1 MLSPTVRLRKD
12 VPATAWAYLA
22 GVIEGDG
29 TVCVS
34 TNRSGITLQVLVTNG
49 NLRLLEWIQ
58 QTVGGGIKEKS
69 NQGQLGRSTIFQ
81 WVIKQKD
88 SARLCEQL
96 MPYLVGKRHQAE
108 LLKEAQELRDYW
120 GKRRP
125 RLIRTRLQ
133 EIAQECSWW
142 NRQGW
147 RADNEEAPPQHDSGP
162 SQIRLVV

>member
-1 MLSPTVRLRKD
+1 MLSPTVRLHQN
-12 VPATAWAYLA
+12 VSAIAWAYLA

-29 TVCVS
+29 TIS
-34 TNRSGITLQVLVTNG
+34 ISAHKTGITLDVLVSNG

-69 NQGQLGRSTIFQ
+69 SRGQLGHSMLFQ

-88 SARLCEQL
+88 SARLCKQL
-96 MPYLVGKRHQAE
+96 LPYLVGKRNQAT
-108 LLKEAQELRDYW
+108 LLIEAQELRDYW

-125 RLIRTRLQ
+125 RLIRTRLR

-142 NRQGW
+142 NTQGW
-147 RADNEEAPPQHDSGP
+147 RADNAEDPPQHDSGP
-162 SQIRLVV
+162 SQMKLVV